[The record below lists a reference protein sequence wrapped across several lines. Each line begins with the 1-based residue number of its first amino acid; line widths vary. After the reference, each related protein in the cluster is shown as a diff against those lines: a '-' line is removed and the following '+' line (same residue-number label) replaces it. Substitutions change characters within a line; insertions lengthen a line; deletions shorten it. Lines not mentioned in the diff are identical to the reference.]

1 MTNWIVALVLA
12 YAIGGV
18 PFGLLLGFARGVD
31 IREHGSGNIG
41 ATNTMRVLGKRLG
54 LLAFFLDVLKG
65 AVPVLVWGFIIS
77 AAARPDL
84 PAGEA
89 FKWLGIGV
97 ATVLGHI
104 FPIYLRFKG
113 GKGVATGFGMFL
125 GFWPWVTPA
134 ALTALLVWLVCLKVT
149 KYVSV
154 SSIVAACALPIAITG
169 FAVAAWPA
177 QTTLVGAWPF
187 VLVGS
192 LIAAL
197 VIVKHRSNLRRLREG
212 TEPKVGAERNA
223 DNDAGSGHTEPDR

>member
-1 MTNWIVALVLA
+1 MTNWIVALFVS
-12 YAIGGV
+12 YAIGGI

-54 LLAFFLDVLKG
+54 LLAFGLDVMKG

-77 AAARPDL
+77 AASRPDL
-84 PAGEA
+84 PAVEA

-104 FPIYLRFKG
+104 FPIYLRFRG

-134 ALTALLVWLVCLKVT
+134 ALTALLVWIVCLKIT

-154 SSIVAACALPIAITG
+154 SSIVGACVLPVAIAG
-169 FAVAAWPA
+169 FAISAWPA
-177 QTTLVGAWPF
+177 QTTLGGAWPF
-187 VLVGS
+187 VLVGA

-212 TEPKVGAERNA
+212 TEPKVGSSRDA
-223 DNDAGSGHTEPDR
+223 DNSAESGTATPER

>member
-18 PFGLLLGFARGVD
+18 PFGLLLGFVRGVD

-54 LLAFFLDVLKG
+54 LLAFLLDVLKG

-77 AAARPDL
+77 AASRPDL

-113 GKGVATGFGMFL
+113 GKGVATGFGIISRPTSRTGPRM
-125 GFWPWVTPA
+125 PRSTR
-134 ALTALLVWLVCLKVT
+134 TTQKR
-149 KYVSV
+149 
-154 SSIVAACALPIAITG
+154 SSRICIRVRPRIFGHWCRTEKSRCAQG
-169 FAVAAWPA
+169 WR
-177 QTTLVGAWPF
+177 GC
-187 VLVGS
+187 
-192 LIAAL
+192 
-197 VIVKHRSNLRRLREG
+197 
-212 TEPKVGAERNA
+212 
-223 DNDAGSGHTEPDR
+223 